1 MYFCRKM
8 STRGYFIRSL
18 WTRKRLIGMDSDGV
32 IVTA

>member
-18 WTRKRLIGMDSDGV
+18 WTRKRLIGW
-32 IVTA
+32 IVMVS